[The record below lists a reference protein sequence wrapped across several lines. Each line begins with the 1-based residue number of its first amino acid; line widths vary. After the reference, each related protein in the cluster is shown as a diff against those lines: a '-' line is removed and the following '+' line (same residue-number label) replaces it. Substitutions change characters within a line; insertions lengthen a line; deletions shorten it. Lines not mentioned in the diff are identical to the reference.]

1 MFPRDASPPAPPRV
15 GLEPTTLRLT
25 AGCSTIEL
33 SRKTVQSPAEL
44 FKNRFALFEVLCLQL
59 LLYFQN
65 CISNLMSPMFF
76 FASHLSLL
84 SRTIFRSCTAAL
96 LLLNKL
102 LDLLVPVSSTYLY
115 ALTSGLSPCRLQG
128 VLLLSDGISLLEVGF
143 TLRCLQ
149 RLSLPDLATLLCS
162 WSATDAPAVRPFRSS
177 RTKNSSSQI
186 SYAHDG

>member
-1 MFPRDASPPAPPRV
+1 MDQIDPTTRK
-15 GLEPTTLRLT
+15 GLEPSIFGVTGRRDNQLRYRARKYIL
-25 AGCSTIEL
+25 AL
-33 SRKTVQSPAEL
+33 SKLHIKLNESDVLLRVSLVTSL
-44 FKNRFALFEVLCLQL
+44 RF
-59 LLYFQN
+59 
-65 CISNLMSPMFF
+65 
-76 FASHLSLL
+76 
-84 SRTIFRSCTAAL
+84 SR
-96 LLLNKL
+96 LNKL

-115 ALTSGLSPCRLQG
+115 AFTSGLSPCRLQG

-186 SYAHDG
+186 SCAHDG